1 MLRIEDYYTDAPSA
15 GIITMIEKPEVINRL
30 MNIFYINFKGYDYNK
45 MRVEIYPVR
54 EELEEYKD
62 LSAAILNQIQR
73 VRAYYDGHLIA
84 LKRVLNDINH
94 DTHLN
99 TKVYSPVVGC
109 PINCSYCFSRK
120 VVEHFAITD
129 SYRKP
134 VFRGPYKIT
143 KDADGNSIPELFNI
157 ESDNPI
163 DWFLTY
169 MSDFGCWKPEWQANI
184 LEQIIAANGVKRR
197 SGKCCDTFQLVTKRP
212 NGIDLSTIPVDTDLQ
227 NVVISCTVDKNDCTD
242 RIPQLIEKTKA
253 HRITACVVYQ
263 PVLEYIEPVH
273 LDELVKTFGKDN
285 TWVVVGS
292 EIGADVQPIEFEWI
306 KDIIDKC
313 LELGI
318 PLKME
323 YDIKA
328 LVEENGYEF
337 LVQEPKP
344 MRDTKAIR
352 RNNLAIKNADK
363 TEFFNL
369 SFEGLQRNAE
379 NYTNIVKNDA
389 SVFVRFGNVEATEES
404 ASRLLYKSPAFDI
417 ILTVESKGIPLA
429 YEMSKQSRKNYI
441 VARRYAKHYM
451 NDNNEAA
458 SNTGTE
464 QRFYLSDDDLEAL
477 KGKRVLLVDN
487 MVKTGESLRGLEA
500 LVKRAGGITAA
511 KVAALAEGEAAN
523 RNDILFLE
531 KLTASSSK

>member
-15 GIITMIEKPEVINRL
+15 GIITMIERPEIINRL
-30 MNIFYINFKGYDYNK
+30 MNIFYINFIGYDFNK

-62 LSAAILNQIQR
+62 LSAAILDQIQKLR
-73 VRAYYDGHLIA
+73 VYYDGHQIA
-84 LKRVLNDINH
+84 LKRVLKDINH

-109 PINCSYCFSRK
+109 PINCPYCFSRK
-120 VVEHFAITD
+120 VVEHFAITE

-143 KDADGNSIPELFNI
+143 KDAEGNSIPELFNI

-169 MSDFGCWKPEWQANI
+169 MSDFGCWKPDWQANV

-197 SGKCCDTFQLVTKRP
+197 KGKCCDTFQLVTKRP
-212 NGIDLSTIPVDTDLQ
+212 NGIDLSTIPVDTDLR
-227 NVVISCTVDKNDCTD
+227 NVVISCTVDKNSCTD
-242 RIPQLIEKTKA
+242 RITELIEKTKD
-253 HRITACVVYQ
+253 HCVTACVVYQ

-273 LDELVKTFGKDN
+273 LDKLVKTFGKDN

-292 EIGADVQPIEFEWI
+292 EIGADAHPIEFEWI

-313 LELGI
+313 IELGI

-323 YDIKA
+323 YDIKK
-328 LVEENGYEF
+328 LVEDNGYEF
-337 LVQEPKP
+337 MVQEPKP
-344 MRDTKAIR
+344 MRETKVIR

-363 TEFFNL
+363 TEHYNL
-369 SFEGLQRNAE
+369 KFEGLKRSADS
-379 NYTNIVKNDA
+379 YAVSVKHDA
-389 SVFVRFGNVEATEES
+389 SAFVRFGNVEVTEES
-404 ASRLLYKSPAFDI
+404 ASRLLHKSPAFDI

-429 YEMSKQSRKNYI
+429 YEMSKQSGKNYI
-441 VARRYAKHYM
+441 VARRNSKLH
-451 NDNNEAA
+451 EADKEA
-458 SNTGTE
+458 SNGGTE
-464 QRFYLSDDDLEAL
+464 ARLYLSEDDLESM

-487 MVKTGESLRGLEA
+487 MVKTGESIKALDA
-500 LVKRAGGITAA
+500 LVKKAGGITAA
-511 KVAALAEGEAAN
+511 KVAALAEGKAAN
-523 RNDILFLE
+523 RNDIIFLQQ
-531 KLTASSSK
+531 LTASSN